1 MRNILNSFYDTIRK
15 TLGRIKPP
23 FFDGLSIWDVLYFF
37 FRGIYEG
44 AISTRAGSVSFSFFL
59 ALFPGIIF
67 IFTLIAYL
75 PIDAFQTELY
85 SILGDVLPPSTHV
98 LLQKKCQDGLKM
110 R

>member
-85 SILGDVLPPSTHV
+85 SILSD
-98 LLQKKCQDGLKM
+98 
-110 R
+110 